1 MKRRRRRLSM
11 PRFLWAIWLLL
22 NDSLAPGS
30 VVFGLVLSFVLVWA
44 AAPLRPLRAFPK
56 KPWTSAKL
64 ICHVA
69 ADIAASN
76 VAVARLICS
85 GRHASPKPGFV
96 KIPLTLRDP
105 HGLAALDRKSTRLN
119 SSH

>member
-22 NDSLAPGS
+22 SDSLSPGS
-30 VVFGLVLSFVLVWA
+30 AVFGLALSFVLVWA

-85 GRHASPKPGFV
+85 GRHASPKPGFA
-96 KIPLTLRDP
+96 KIPLKI
-105 HGLAALDRKSTRLN
+105 GNAYGWENGGKYG
-119 SSH
+119 